1 MKAFHTS
8 NRAPR
13 NCWRVRLMWNN
24 PVLRV
29 MEYEALPRV
38 FTMACGLFDDMPC
51 LQPFPKPVLTY
62 VSVCQ
67 ARTLTHTNHEPSM
80 RTESVGDQGK
90 QALAA
95 DKSPE
100 SGDDFTEVSTSRA
113 INAYAVNPRNER
125 ALHISVA
132 RSGHLRKVVPAL
144 GGFVCSQCLLALVAH
159 TRGYRQICDDT
170 LALASAPG
178 FGVSAGTHGLTD
190 ALMSTDA
197 ARRDDACPD
206 AAGRLSLLDAS
217 KPTLVPDSKSH
228 VCVPD

>member
-38 FTMACGLFDDMPC
+38 FTMACGLLDDTPC

-67 ARTLTHTNHEPSM
+67 ARTVC
-80 RTESVGDQGK
+80 RQ
-90 QALAA
+90 
-95 DKSPE
+95 
-100 SGDDFTEVSTSRA
+100 
-113 INAYAVNPRNER
+113 IPRER
-125 ALHISVA
+125 ARLYRGVHICWS
-132 RSGHLRKVVPAL
+132 SSPI
-144 GGFVCSQCLLALVAH
+144 
-159 TRGYRQICDDT
+159 RGATAY
-170 LALASAPG
+170 APG

-190 ALMSTDA
+190 ALMCTDA

-206 AAGRLSLLDAS
+206 AAGRLSLLN
-217 KPTLVPDSKSH
+217 KPTLVYIQSRTCVLMKKKVQFWVPTTLSSRKSAFS
-228 VCVPD
+228 CRLLLI

>member
-67 ARTLTHTNHEPSM
+67 ARTLTHANHEPSM
-80 RTESVGDQGK
+80 RTERR
-90 QALAA
+90 ALECPVVRHA
-95 DKSPE
+95 PHE
-100 SGDDFTEVSTSRA
+100 DFF
-113 INAYAVNPRNER
+113 AVNPRHER
-125 ALHISVA
+125 ALHSSAA

-217 KPTLVPDSKSH
+217 KPSLVPDSKSH
-228 VCVPD
+228 VFRIKKKGSVLCT

>member
-38 FTMACGLFDDMPC
+38 FTMACGLLDDTPC

-67 ARTLTHTNHEPSM
+67 ARTVC
-80 RTESVGDQGK
+80 RQ
-90 QALAA
+90 
-95 DKSPE
+95 
-100 SGDDFTEVSTSRA
+100 
-113 INAYAVNPRNER
+113 IPRER
-125 ALHISVA
+125 ARLYRGVHICWS
-132 RSGHLRKVVPAL
+132 SSPI
-144 GGFVCSQCLLALVAH
+144 
-159 TRGYRQICDDT
+159 RGATAY
-170 LALASAPG
+170 APG

-190 ALMSTDA
+190 ALMCTDA

-206 AAGRLSLLDAS
+206 AAVRLSLLN
-217 KPTLVPDSKSH
+217 KPTLVYIQSIYIYIYKWALLIIHRRAD
-228 VCVPD
+228 